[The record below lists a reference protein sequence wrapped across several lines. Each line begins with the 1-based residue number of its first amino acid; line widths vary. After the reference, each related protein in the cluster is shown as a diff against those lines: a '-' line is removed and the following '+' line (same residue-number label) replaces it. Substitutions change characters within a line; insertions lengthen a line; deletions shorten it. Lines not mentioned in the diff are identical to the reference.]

1 MLGRL
6 SQSLHRVVSPEGYQ
20 RLWTSLAAD
29 AERIADQ
36 VLFRCPGCSYCLLY
50 QTAFICPAKC
60 TRGLRNGPCRAS
72 TPQRCGINP
81 TRTCTWFRIFQQ
93 AERQGTLDRL
103 LEVNPPVELRQA
115 ARTDER
121 PATAHGLA
129 RRQGGRP
136 RLSDAILNRRRF
148 VADWET
154 FHHRQRH
161 QLEWWRGDSRY
172 HPPAYSEPVS
182 RLEARLREGCFV
194 VSVEVAPPM
203 EPSGQRIAQ
212 VAEYLEGYVD
222 TLNFTDNPRGVARMS
237 GLACALFSLANGLEP
252 VLQIQTGQRGRYD
265 IESEV
270 VGAYVA
276 GVRNILCLCDDAGRL
291 GPGPRPPAAPS
302 DLDPI
307 QALWMLRRL
316 RDEHVNVDGQ
326 PVEYQPEYFLGAIAA
341 PYAALPR
348 YEAIVTEKKINAGAQ
363 FLQTL
368 PIFDLGRFIEWMEAL
383 DRRDLLGK
391 AYLIASVAPFKSLY
405 HARFMARQ
413 APGCFIPPAV
423 LSRLERSADPQEES
437 VQIALE
443 IIAELKDMQ
452 WIHGLHILAPE
463 QEETATRLVEEGGLK
478 DLPPRIRVV
487 SGNGHDK
494 PSLERSASP
503 GLLHAL
509 GLPQPES

>member
-6 SQSLHRVVSPEGYQ
+6 SQPFHRIARREEYQ
-20 RLWTSLAAD
+20 RLWASLTAS
-29 AERIADQ
+29 AERTADKM
-36 VLFRCPGCSYCLLY
+36 LFHCRGCSYCLLF
-50 QTAFICPAKC
+50 QTAFVCPATC
-60 TRGLRNGPCRAS
+60 TRGLRNGPCRGS
-72 TPQRCGINP
+72 TPLHCGINP
-81 TRTCTWFRIFQQ
+81 SRPCTWFRICQQ
-93 AERQGTLDRL
+93 AERRGTLDRL
-103 LEVNPPVELRQA
+103 LEINPPLDLRQDA
-115 ARTDER
+115 KVRDW
-121 PATAHGLA
+121 PVTAHGLA
-129 RRQGGRP
+129 RMRGRGP
-136 RLSDAILNRRRF
+136 R
-148 VADWET
+148 VADMLLNPTRFEAEWEA
-154 FHHRQRH
+154 FHNQQRQL
-161 QLEWWRGDSRY
+161 QWWQGDSRY
-172 HPPAYSEPVS
+172 HPPAYSEPAS
-182 RLEARLREGCFV
+182 RLEAVLREGRFV

-237 GLACALFSLANGLEP
+237 GLACALFCLANGLEP

-270 VGAYVA
+270 IGAYVA

-302 DLDPI
+302 DLDTV

-326 PVEYQPEYFLGAIAA
+326 AVEYRPQYFLGAIAA

-383 DRRDLLGK
+383 DKRDLLGK
-391 AYLIASVAPFKSLY
+391 AYLIATVAPLKSLY
-405 HARFMARQ
+405 HARFMAREV
-413 APGCFIPPAV
+413 PGCFIPQTILA
-423 LSRLERSADPQEES
+423 RLEKATDAQEES
-437 VQIALE
+437 IQVALE
-443 IIAELKDMQ
+443 IIAELKEMQ

-463 QEETATRLVEEGGLK
+463 QEEVVTRLVEEGGLK
-478 DLPPRIRVV
+478 NLAPRVMPT
-487 SGNGHDK
+487 SGNGRDK
-494 PSLERSASP
+494 LGLERSAKP
-503 GLLHAL
+503 DLPHITGLL
-509 GLPQPES
+509 QPSS